1 MGISPDPSDF
11 YLFNRP
17 LNDPFV
23 VVVIS
28 FFFFFSGVSILLLP
42 YGMNCF

>member
-23 VVVIS
+23 VVVIN
-28 FFFFFSGVSILLLP
+28 FFFSGVSILLLP